1 MGKSAG
7 GLLNVDMH
15 ALAITEPMR
24 TCVRPLLCAGLFLSL
39 SLQPVL
45 AADSGWSL
53 DFLIVDEKGEPLPGA
68 IISVAYSRNDDPN
81 VKVTPNNWTQFM
93 VHTNRLTDSNGVCR
107 FSGAG
112 TTDAWQCHFQKADFV
127 AKRKMYNG
135 PANFTSMVG
144 PGSPH
149 QSHTV
154 MLVRTNADIMT
165 WPKFEVTFKVVDEN
179 GNPIKD
185 ARARLYY
192 YTESD
197 FGNSVS
203 TNATGLTDSRGV
215 FFASVQPSSSGV
227 AMIVNKDGYYES
239 RQGMELYDREEYD
252 PVKWHP
258 KPTFVLKDIRK
269 PIPMYAGRVNGG
281 PPTNGQPVGLDLMI
295 GDWVAPSGRGRTA
308 DIIFLREYARR
319 SPSDYDYKLT
329 ISFPDAG
336 DGLQPFAAAAGPS
349 SGLLS
354 PHEAP
359 ESGYNSP
366 FVRAD
371 VKHQPKRGENDYDP
385 NRNYFIRVRTTL
397 DESGKVKSALYGK
410 IYGDFMQ
417 FVYYLNPTPNDRTI
431 EFDTKR
437 NLLPHQNVNSP

>member
-1 MGKSAG
+1 MNIRLPRACIGKLMYAS
-7 GLLNVDMH
+7 
-15 ALAITEPMR
+15 LAF
-24 TCVRPLLCAGLFLSL
+24 CVSVQIVRAF
-39 SLQPVL
+39 
-45 AADSGWSL
+45 ASGWTL
-53 DFLIVDEKGEPLPGA
+53 GFYIVDESGKPLPGVSV
-68 IISVAYSRNDDPN
+68 SVAYMRNDDPN
-81 VKVTPNNWTQFM
+81 VKVTPDNWKQFM
-93 VHTNRLTDSNGVCR
+93 FHTNGITDSGGLCC
-107 FSGAG
+107 FSGEG
-112 TTDAWQCHFQKADFV
+112 TTDAWQCSFRKAGFSD
-127 AKRKMYNG
+127 KDKMYNG
-135 PANFTSMVG
+135 PANFAAVIG
-144 PGSPH
+144 PGEPH

-165 WPKFEVTFKVVDEN
+165 WPQFQVTFKAVNED
-179 GNPIKD
+179 GIPIKD

-203 TNATGLTDSRGV
+203 TNATGLTDSLGV

-239 RQGMELYDREEYD
+239 RQAMELGDRENYD
-252 PVKWHP
+252 LVKWKP
-258 KPTFVLKDIRK
+258 TPTFVLKDIHK
-269 PIPMYAGRVNGG
+269 PIPMYAGRVNEG
-281 PPTNGQPVGLDLMI
+281 PPTNGKPVGFDLI
-295 GDWVAPSGRGRTA
+295 VGDWVAPRGKGRTA
-308 DIIFLREYARR
+308 DIIFLSEYARR

-329 ISFPDAG
+329 ISFPNAG

-354 PHEAP
+354 PHKAP

-371 VKHQPKRGENDYDP
+371 VKHQPQRGEADYDP
-385 NRNYFIRVRTTL
+385 NRNYFIRVRTIL
-397 DESGKVKSALYGK
+397 DESGNVKSALYGK

-417 FVYYLNPTPNDRTI
+417 FVYYLNPTPNDRNI

-437 NLLPHQNVNSP
+437 NLLPQQNVNSP